1 MEHLK
6 IEASLWRKEGFD
18 TKKSCNVEMAPPN
31 EFLCTTF
38 VIYPQTWQWTKPLT
52 DNLPTQKA
60 RCMIFHDCL
69 VMNVAWLSV
78 LFHNVIGLRW
88 IFHCHVWWPNGRF
101 LSNGSDPE
109 LPNGVK
115 NYAPSNNWMVWRS
128 VSIKNSN
135 SCVLSCFITISTNKS
150 MGFYQLLPFWILLVI
165 LLKGTRHTCG
175 FNVDIRGSIGQKI
188 WPLRR
193 HTAGSVLSSWMASH
207 APAGTRSGRSM
218 ALLMLLGAM
227 ACQVIYF
234 WWSYLIMYLF
244 ILVFVDIC
252 CVWIYTYGNIE
263 TALGECI
270 FKLFNVFMHIL
281 VVFEYIDR
289 IETHV

>member
-1 MEHLK
+1 MTK
-6 IEASLWRKEGFD
+6 MVGFFPMVP
-18 TKKSCNVEMAPPN
+18 TRSCRM
-31 EFLCTTF
+31 
-38 VIYPQTWQWTKPLT
+38 
-52 DNLPTQKA
+52 
-60 RCMIFHDCL
+60 
-69 VMNVAWLSV
+69 
-78 LFHNVIGLRW
+78 
-88 IFHCHVWWPNGRF
+88 
-101 LSNGSDPE
+101 GS
-109 LPNGVK
+109 K

-135 SCVLSCFITISTNKS
+135 SCVLSCFITISTKKQWDFTN
-150 MGFYQLLPFWILLVI
+150 FYPFGSF

-175 FNVDIRGSIGQKI
+175 FNVDIRGSIGQQI

-244 ILVFVDIC
+244 ILVFV
-252 CVWIYTYGNIE
+252 
-263 TALGECI
+263 
-270 FKLFNVFMHIL
+270 
-281 VVFEYIDR
+281 VFEYIHME
-289 IETHV
+289 I